1 MAHEI
6 RTVQKTSN
14 FCTMK
19 TIVFFSSLFF
29 FLGLM
34 VSNLIDLRGKTE
46 AVETIVTNKIKQS
59 NPVKALPLFKNQ
71 ENDTEEVKK
80 TETETAVP
88 IQQTKPK
95 E

>member
-1 MAHEI
+1 
-6 RTVQKTSN
+6 
-14 FCTMK
+14 MK

-46 AVETIVTNKIKQS
+46 AVETIITNKIKQS
-59 NPVKALPLFKNQ
+59 NPVKTLPLFKNQ
-71 ENDTEEVKK
+71 ENETEEVKK

-88 IQQTKPK
+88 NQQTIP
-95 E
+95 EE